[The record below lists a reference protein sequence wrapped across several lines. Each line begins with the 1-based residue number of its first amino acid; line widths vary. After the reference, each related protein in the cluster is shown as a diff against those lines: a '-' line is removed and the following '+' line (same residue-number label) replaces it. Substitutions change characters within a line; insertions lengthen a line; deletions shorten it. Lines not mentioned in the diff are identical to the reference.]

1 MNNINI
7 HTGTGESR
15 VQSLIAL
22 LDVAE
27 RAEGKFEGFRK
38 QGGVGRI
45 YGGEV
50 VAQALAAACKTV
62 PDNRIVHS
70 LHAYFL
76 RGGDERHGSSYKVEA
91 DFDGRSF
98 SNRRVIASQNDE
110 VILNLAASFHVPE
123 PGHYHQMAM
132 PDVKDPEE
140 LLDHQDVIRKL
151 KKSGELGWTLSP
163 FLDRPWPIELRPIL
177 YKPAAKGEGGRQ
189 PLAYWFRAA
198 AIVNAPQWM
207 HRTMM
212 AFVSDMGVLS
222 ASALSHNIAELQ
234 AASIDHS
241 IWFHDDVDMNEWML
255 YHVESPWSGSARGVG
270 IGHIFNRGGRLLA
283 TVSQEG
289 LIRDRAFRHSGQ
301 SE

>member
-7 HTGTGESR
+7 HGGSGEGR
-15 VQSLIAL
+15 VQGLMAL
-22 LDVAE
+22 LNVVE
-27 RAEGKFEGFRK
+27 RGEGRFEGLRK

-50 VAQALAAACKTV
+50 VAQALAAAFKTV
-62 PDNRIVHS
+62 ADNRMVHS

-123 PGHYHQMAM
+123 PGHHHQMTM
-132 PDVKDPEE
+132 PEVMSPED
-140 LLDHQDVIRKL
+140 LSDHQDVMRKL
-151 KKSGELGWTLSP
+151 QQSGERAWTSSP
-163 FLDRPWPIELRPIL
+163 FLKRPWPIEMRPVF
-177 YKPAAKGEGGRQ
+177 YKAESNRQ

-198 AIVNAPQWM
+198 ALVEASQWM

-212 AFVSDMGVLS
+212 AFISDMGILS
-222 ASALSHNIAELQ
+222 ASGLLHRIQDLQ
-234 AASIDHS
+234 GASIDHS

-255 YHVESPWSGSARGVG
+255 YHIESPWSGSARGVG
-270 IGHIFNRGGRLLA
+270 IGHIFNRSGRLLA

-289 LIRDRAFRHSGQ
+289 LIRDRALR
-301 SE
+301 